1 MPSPSE
7 ASTSRSASPAISDH
21 DEHGSNAEAS
31 GEPTSV
37 RTFESLGVIP
47 PLLEALAQMKFSKPT
62 EIQAQA
68 IPYALQERDIIGVAE
83 TVSNST
89 CINLG
94 FSGHISDSLLPLLR
108 KGSGKTAAF
117 ALPILQKL
125 WDEPKGLFC
134 CVLAPTRCVFIGSS
148 PQR

>member
-7 ASTSRSASPAISDH
+7 ASTSRRASPASSDH
-21 DEHGSNAEAS
+21 DEHGSGAEVS
-31 GEPTSV
+31 GEPTSA

-62 EIQAQA
+62 EIQAQG

-89 CINLG
+89 SMNLC
-94 FSGHISDSLLPLLR
+94 FSGHLLSPLLR